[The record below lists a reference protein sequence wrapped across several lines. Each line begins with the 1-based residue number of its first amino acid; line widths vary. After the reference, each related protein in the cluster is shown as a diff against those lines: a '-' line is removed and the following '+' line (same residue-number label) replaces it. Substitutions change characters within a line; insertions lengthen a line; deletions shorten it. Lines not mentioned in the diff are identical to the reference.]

1 MGGGPRQALAGMAL
15 PKADRVAVVLN
26 GNARQVTD
34 QLVESFDQIVGTG
47 DLFLSNSL
55 KEARSIARHI
65 VQSGYPVV
73 LTGGGDGTFVQMVT
87 SITREATECGQES
100 PRFGLLRLGTGNSL
114 AWALGAGTS
123 RKGVLA
129 DLTRLRH
136 DSGHKDLGL
145 IEVADLLTPFA
156 GAGFD
161 ALGLKHFHDVRSIMR
176 HLPWVGRQATGAA
189 SYAISIPALTI
200 PELALRPRLEV
211 RIVNRGAPATELDRN
226 GQPTGRYI
234 EAGEILFDGD
244 CIAALVSTI
253 PYWGFGF
260 RIFPFADGLPKDRFC
275 LRIVATHPLHIAA
288 HMLSAWKGTYRN
300 DKLHDFYVD
309 DVAFEFP
316 KPTPI
321 EIGGDPGGMTES
333 MRARLY
339 PNPVKVVEY
348 DTQSAG

>member
-1 MGGGPRQALAGMAL
+1 MAQRKKPAL

-34 QLVESFDQIVGTG
+34 ELVESFDQVVGTG
-47 DLFLSNSL
+47 DLFLSKSL
-55 KEARSIARHI
+55 GEARRIARHI
-65 VQSGYPVV
+65 VQSGYSVV

-87 SITREATECGQES
+87 TITREATKCGREP
-100 PRFGLLRLGTGNSL
+100 PRFGLLKLGTGNSL

-123 RKGVLA
+123 RKGVFA
-129 DLTRLRH
+129 DLARLRH
-136 DSGHKDLGL
+136 DSSYKDLRL
-145 IEVADLLTPFA
+145 IEVEDLLTPFA

-161 ALGLKHFHDVRSIMR
+161 ALGLKHFHDVRSIVR
-176 HLPWVGRQATGAA
+176 HLPWVGRHATGAA

-211 RIVNRGAPATELDRN
+211 RIVNRGAPAQKLDRD
-226 GQPTGRYI
+226 GHPTGRYI
-234 EAGEILFDGD
+234 EAGETLFDGD

-260 RIFPFADGLPKDRFC
+260 RIFPFADALPEDRFC
-275 LRIVATHPLHIAA
+275 LRVVAAHPLHIAA

-300 DKLHDFYVD
+300 DDLLDFYVE
-309 DVAFEFP
+309 DVIFEFP
-316 KPTPI
+316 KPTAI

-333 MRARLY
+333 MHAHLH
-339 PNPVKVVEY
+339 PNPVRVVDY
-348 DTQSAG
+348 KAQLTG